1 MSINKV
7 LFVSFGVFMGGL
19 SVVSAS
25 TKEFHMEIGDPAR
38 KSKEVPV
45 VVDVITDTRT
55 GEALSPVELALRLSE
70 KRIVLVGESHIN
82 MDFHLAQLRI
92 IEELHR
98 AGRPVIVGLEMYPYT
113 SQEYLDRWVEGM
125 YTEEGF
131 LEISSWYD
139 SWGNHWDYY
148 REIFLF
154 ARDNDLR
161 MYALN
166 TPREVV
172 AAVRKKGFDELT
184 EEQRAHIPTEIDVD
198 NNEHMQLFKAFFEED
213 EDFHSSMSE
222 EQWRGMFAAQCTW
235 DATFAHNALNVLEE
249 HGDPEA
255 VLVVLV
261 GSGHVVYDL
270 GIQRQAA
277 QWSDTPIASVIPIPI
292 RTGDDEPVE
301 TVQASY
307 ADFIWGLPAETDPLY
322 PYLGV
327 STRKGK
333 EDDRRSVIYVDEES
347 VAARA
352 GFELGDLI
360 LEMDGEPIPD
370 KERLAQLMAG
380 KRWGDVAVVKVQ
392 RGEET
397 LALEVAF
404 RREPPEDDED
414 TDEEESQ

>member
-1 MSINKV
+1 MKGRYRLLIC
-7 LFVSFGVFMGGL
+7 LAALLGGPPW
-19 SVVSAS
+19 AEAG
-25 TKEFHMEIGDPAR
+25 TKEYHLEIGDPAR
-38 KSKEVPV
+38 KAKEVRV
-45 VVDVITDTRT
+45 VLDVITDTRT
-55 GEALSPVELALRLSE
+55 GEFLSPVELASRLSD

-98 AGRPVIVGLEMYPYT
+98 AGRPVLVGLEMYPYT

-148 REIFLF
+148 RDIFLF
-154 ARDNDLR
+154 ARDNGLR

-184 EEQRAHIPTEIDVD
+184 EEEKKHIPAEIDVEND
-198 NNEHMQLFKAFFEED
+198 EHLRLFKAFFEEE
-213 EDFHSSMSE
+213 EDFHSSMTE

-235 DATFAHNALNVLEE
+235 DATFAHNALRVLEE

-277 QWSDTPIASVIPIPI
+277 QWSDLPIASVIPIPV

-307 ADFIWGLPAETDPLY
+307 ADFVWGLPAVTDPLY
-322 PYLGV
+322 PVLGV
-327 STRKGK
+327 STRKGE
-333 EDDRRSVIYVDEES
+333 EDDRRSVIFVDDES
-347 VAARA
+347 VGARA
-352 GFELGDLI
+352 GFEMGDLI

-397 LALEVAF
+397 VALEVAF
-404 RREPPEDDED
+404 RRELPELDED
-414 TDEEESQ
+414 TDEEESR

>member
-1 MSINKV
+1 MKSSFWSVACLVASI
-7 LFVSFGVFMGGL
+7 G
-19 SVVSAS
+19 AS
-25 TKEFHMEIGDPAR
+25 SIVWAGTKEYHMEIGDPAR
-38 KSKEVPV
+38 KAKEVPV
-45 VVDVITDTRT
+45 VLDVITDART
-55 GEALSPVELALRLSE
+55 GDSLSPTELASRLSD

-98 AGRPVIVGLEMYPYT
+98 AGKPVVIGLEMYPYT
-113 SQEYLDRWVEGM
+113 SQEYLDLWVAGM

-131 LEISSWYD
+131 LELSSWYD

-148 REIFLF
+148 RDIFLF
-154 ARDNDLR
+154 ARDNNLR

-172 AAVRKKGFDELT
+172 AAVRKKGLEELT
-184 EEQRAHIPTEIDVD
+184 EEEKAHIPTEIDVD
-198 NNEHMQLFKAFFEED
+198 NEEHLQLFKTFFED
-213 EDFHSSMSE
+213 EGDFHSSMSE

-235 DATFAHNALNVLEE
+235 DATFAHNALQVLEE

-255 VLVVLV
+255 ILVVLV

-277 QWSDTPIASVIPIPI
+277 QWSDLPIASVIPIPI
-292 RTGDDEPVE
+292 RTGDDEPIE

-307 ADFIWGLPAETDPLY
+307 ADFVWGLPAETDPLY
-322 PYLGV
+322 PVLGV

-333 EDDRRSVIYVDEES
+333 EDDRRSVIYVDDES
-347 VAARA
+347 VGARA

-380 KRWGDVAVVKVQ
+380 KRWGDTSVVKVQ

-397 LALEVAF
+397 VAIEVAF
-404 RREPPEDDED
+404 RREPPSDEE
-414 TDEEESQ
+414 TDGEESQ

>member
-1 MSINKV
+1 
-7 LFVSFGVFMGGL
+7 
-19 SVVSAS
+19 
-25 TKEFHMEIGDPAR
+25 
-38 KSKEVPV
+38 
-45 VVDVITDTRT
+45 
-55 GEALSPVELALRLSE
+55 
-70 KRIVLVGESHIN
+70 
-82 MDFHLAQLRI
+82 
-92 IEELHR
+92 
-98 AGRPVIVGLEMYPYT
+98 
-113 SQEYLDRWVEGM
+113 
-125 YTEEGF
+125 
-131 LEISSWYD
+131 
-139 SWGNHWDYY
+139 
-148 REIFLF
+148 
-154 ARDNDLR
+154 
-161 MYALN
+161 
-166 TPREVV
+166 
-172 AAVRKKGFDELT
+172 
-184 EEQRAHIPTEIDVD
+184 
-198 NNEHMQLFKAFFEED
+198 
-213 EDFHSSMSE
+213 MSE

-235 DATFAHNALNVLEE
+235 DATFAHNALNTLEK
-249 HGDPEA
+249 HGDPNA

>member
-322 PYLGV
+322 PYLGARRTIGARSSMWTRSRWLPERASSWAISSSRWMV
-327 STRKGK
+327 SRSPTRSGWP
-333 EDDRRSVIYVDEES
+333 S
-347 VAARA
+347 
-352 GFELGDLI
+352 
-360 LEMDGEPIPD
+360 
-370 KERLAQLMAG
+370 
-380 KRWGDVAVVKVQ
+380 
-392 RGEET
+392 
-397 LALEVAF
+397 
-404 RREPPEDDED
+404 
-414 TDEEESQ
+414 

>member
-1 MSINKV
+1 MKSNKV
-7 LFVSFGVFMGGL
+7 LFACFGVFMGGL
-19 SVVSAS
+19 SMVTAGTS
-25 TKEFHMEIGDPAR
+25 EYHLEIGDPAR
-38 KSKEVPV
+38 KAREVPV
-45 VVDVITDTRT
+45 VLDVITDART
-55 GEALSPVELALRLSE
+55 GEALSPVELASRLSD

-92 IEELHR
+92 IEELHK
-98 AGRPVIVGLEMYPYT
+98 AGKPVIIGLEMYPYT

-131 LEISSWYD
+131 LDISSWYD

-148 REIFLF
+148 RDIFLF
-154 ARDNDLR
+154 ARDNGLR

-172 AAVRKKGFDELT
+172 AAVRKKGLDELS
-184 EEQRAHIPTEIDVD
+184 EEERAHIPTEIDVE
-198 NNEHMQLFKAFFEED
+198 NEEHLRLFKAFFEDE

-235 DATFAHNALNVLEE
+235 DATFAHNALKVLEE
-249 HGDPEA
+249 QGDPEA
-255 VLVVLV
+255 ILVVLV

-277 QWSDTPIASVIPIPI
+277 QWSDLPIASVIPIPI
-292 RTGDDEPVE
+292 RTGDDEPIE

-307 ADFIWGLPAETDPLY
+307 ADFVWGLPAETDPLY
-322 PYLGV
+322 PVLGV

-333 EDDRRSVIYVDEES
+333 EDDRRSVIYVDDES
-347 VAARA
+347 VGARA

-380 KRWGDVAVVKVQ
+380 KRWGDTVVVKVQ

-397 LALEVAF
+397 VALEVAF
-404 RREPPEDDED
+404 RREPPADDND
-414 TDEEESQ
+414 TDGEESQ

>member
-1 MSINKV
+1 
-7 LFVSFGVFMGGL
+7 
-19 SVVSAS
+19 
-25 TKEFHMEIGDPAR
+25 
-38 KSKEVPV
+38 
-45 VVDVITDTRT
+45 
-55 GEALSPVELALRLSE
+55 
-70 KRIVLVGESHIN
+70 
-82 MDFHLAQLRI
+82 
-92 IEELHR
+92 
-98 AGRPVIVGLEMYPYT
+98 
-113 SQEYLDRWVEGM
+113 
-125 YTEEGF
+125 
-131 LEISSWYD
+131 
-139 SWGNHWDYY
+139 
-148 REIFLF
+148 
-154 ARDNDLR
+154 
-161 MYALN
+161 
-166 TPREVV
+166 
-172 AAVRKKGFDELT
+172 
-184 EEQRAHIPTEIDVD
+184 
-198 NNEHMQLFKAFFEED
+198 
-213 EDFHSSMSE
+213 MSE

-360 LEMDGEPIPD
+360 LEMDGESIPD

-380 KRWGDVAVVKVQ
+380 KRWGDVARWRSRSPSAASRPRTTRTPTRRRASDSTPLGDGPRRISRSR
-392 RGEET
+392 RGSGS
-397 LALEVAF
+397 
-404 RREPPEDDED
+404 RSR
-414 TDEEESQ
+414 SR